1 MAPLLK
7 DHRRSFVKTTFI
19 AFCGLALLLVLLGSM
34 GTTVGP
40 FHWAWVGEHLSAW
53 EIKLA
58 AVVSTVILTGLS
70 AYAALVAIGGVVVL
84 HRDACE
90 ERGVPYTPRR
100 PRERIMRPRTA
111 ALRRFFRL
119 RAGLRPG
126 ETVEVRSV
134 QEILAT
140 LDDRGCL
147 DGLPFMPE
155 MVKYC
160 GGRFE
165 VHRRVSKVWE
175 YAHATGLR
183 RFHSAV
189 LLKAIRC
196 DGTSHGGCQA
206 ACQLIW
212 KEAWLKPP
220 TTRGETFTT
229 AARIDLGTHTQTT
242 IDGARRYVCQMTEII
257 RASTR
262 LPNRDLTHYWRDLM
276 DGNVRVAPLLV
287 VLGVR
292 LFNGVS
298 WRLSGVVWPV
308 LGHLES
314 ETSPHQELGL
324 QPGDLVRVK
333 SKHAIEATLNRKRCN
348 RGLEFGLDQL
358 FCCGG
363 SYRVAA
369 RVDRV
374 VSERTGE
381 LLELKTPS
389 ITLEGAHA
397 NGGLVLTPQN
407 EYFFWREI
415 WLEPQSRLKGNEGVS

>member
-1 MAPLLK
+1 MAPVLK
-7 DHRRSFVKTTFI
+7 DHRRSFAKTTI
-19 AFCGLALLLVLLGSM
+19 LAFCALALLLVLLGSM
-34 GTTVGP
+34 ATAVGP
-40 FHWAWVGEHLSAW
+40 FHWGWVREHLSAW
-53 EIKLA
+53 EITLA
-58 AVVSTVILTGLS
+58 AVVSTVILMGLS

-100 PRERIMRPRTA
+100 PRERIIGPRTA
-111 ALRRFFRL
+111 ALRRFFRR
-119 RAGLRPG
+119 RARLRPG

-175 YAHATGLR
+175 YAHGTGLR

-212 KEAWLKPP
+212 KEAWLRPP
-220 TTRGETFTT
+220 TPRVEAFT
-229 AARIDLGTHTQTT
+229 AAAPIDLATHTQTT

-257 RASTR
+257 RASTK
-262 LPNRDLTHYWRDLM
+262 LPNRDLSHYWRDLI

-298 WRLSGVVWPV
+298 WRLGGVVWPV

-314 ETSPHQELGL
+314 ETSPHEDVGL

-333 SKHAIEATLNRKRCN
+333 SKRTIEATLNRKRCN

-363 SYRVAA
+363 RYRVAA
-369 RVDRV
+369 RVQRI

-415 WLEPQSRLKGNEGVS
+415 WLEPQPRSEENGGVS